1 VIEMPEDLGRM
12 ARCCS
17 SGGGHRPR
25 GRSSAGLVEVLDPP
39 SNFNFRHFRMRHMA
53 AELIRTVRCDGVL
66 PGQQA
71 PDFELATSEGGRL
84 RLRDLRGQPVLV
96 HLVSYT

>member
-1 VIEMPEDLGRM
+1 
-12 ARCCS
+12 
-17 SGGGHRPR
+17 
-25 GRSSAGLVEVLDPP
+25 
-39 SNFNFRHFRMRHMA
+39 MA
-53 AELIRTVRCDGVL
+53 AELLRTVRSDGVL

-71 PDFELATSEGGRL
+71 PDFELATTDGGRL